1 MNFWQILGS
10 TFFILLATGFYG
22 LVHSLL
28 ASRQAK
34 NLVESW
40 WSSEGVRWYRM
51 SYNIFAFITL
61 LPLLAL
67 AVILPDSLIYSLP
80 SPWDGLMVI
89 IQLMGAVLAFVAAR
103 QTGLGYLAGLSQLME
118 SNVRQLQNR
127 LETGGLY
134 RFVRHPIYTGAL
146 IFLWAAPQLTW
157 NGFALRLGFT
167 LYFIIGGIV
176 EEKRLVEEFGD
187 EYHAYRLRTPMLIP
201 GIKKHL

>member
-1 MNFWQILGS
+1 MNFWQILGIS
-10 TFFILLATGFYG
+10 FLILLATGVYG

-34 NLVESW
+34 KLVESW
-40 WSSEGVRWYRM
+40 WGSEGARWYRM
-51 SYNIFAFITL
+51 GYNIFAFIAL

-67 AVILPDSLIYSLP
+67 AIILPDGLIYMLP
-80 SPWDGLMVI
+80 SPWNGLLTLV
-89 IQLMGAVLAFVAAR
+89 QLMGAGLAFVAAR
-103 QTGLGYLAGLSQLME
+103 QTGLGYLAGLSQLMDR
-118 SNVRQLQNR
+118 NIRQPQNK
-127 LETGGLY
+127 LETDGLY

-167 LYFIIGGIV
+167 LYFIIGGMA

-187 EYHAYRLRTPMLIP
+187 EYRAYRLRTPMLIP
-201 GIKKHL
+201 GMKKHL